1 VELHSDVWVY
11 ALIRRAELGGAFAT
25 VARKGDA
32 RAGAVL
38 VKTLDRRGGQA
49 RLYAQAFGAQGDQ
62 VWMRPVDSSGE
73 ADVDAYIER
82 AARIDP
88 DLWVVEIEDADGR
101 RFLTEPVED
110 PGQA

>member
-1 VELHSDVWVY
+1 MILSSEVWVA

-25 VARKGDA
+25 VARKGDG

-38 VKTLDRRGGQA
+38 VKTIDHKTGEA
-49 RLYAQAFGAQGDQ
+49 RLFAEATRADGER
-62 VWMRPVDSSGE
+62 VWMQPAPSDRE
-73 ADVDAYIER
+73 AELDAYADR

-101 RFLTEPVED
+101 RFLTEAVERE
-110 PGQA
+110 P